1 MTFLACAASFV
12 RPIQNTSHLVTF
24 GTIAATGNAVMRLEI
39 DEVELVS
46 GNWNV
51 TGLTIPVCGEQLVTC
66 FPVPQRAC
74 LLSAHAFY
82 SHLL

>member
-1 MTFLACAASFV
+1 MAVLACAASFV

-51 TGLTIPVCGEQLVTC
+51 TGLAIPVCGEQLVTC
-66 FPVPQRAC
+66 IPITQE
-74 LLSAHAFY
+74 HFY
-82 SHLL
+82 